1 MRRAP
6 SRTESCVPA
15 DAVHPPGAIPFAA
28 AARVWTIIG
37 FTSFGGAAGQIAM
50 MHKMLIDERQWIDE
64 PRFLHALSYATLL
77 PGPEA
82 QQLATYIGWLLHGV
96 RGGLFAGL
104 MFVVPGALVMLALSF
119 LYAYGHHLPL
129 IDALF
134 FGIKCAVLAI
144 VAHAIQRIAKRAFKG
159 RVFVAIA
166 VAAFCALLFFNL
178 PFPVL
183 VIGAGLL
190 AYMLQP
196 LLPQVFGVAKAP
208 PLQTPPPATQW
219 RESLATTIA
228 WTAIWWAPVALAALT
243 LGPGHILTEL
253 GLFFGKLA
261 ALSFGGAYALLAWLA
276 QEAVAGKH
284 WLSAAEMADGLGLA
298 ETTPGPLILVTQH
311 VGFLAGLR
319 APAPFSP
326 AIAAALAALMTSWVT
341 FAPSFLWIFAGA
353 PYVEQ
358 LRANQRLNAAL
369 AAITAVVVGVMAYL
383 AVWFAMS
390 LLFGEAGFA
399 HWGVLRWPAIRLAS
413 LNWLALGLSAVA
425 FALVMRLHLGLVQ
438 VVLGMAALGVAAKVA
453 LGL

>member
-1 MRRAP
+1 MTHSSAQP
-6 SRTESCVPA
+6 
-15 DAVHPPGAIPFAA
+15 AIPFAA

-50 MHKMLIDERQWIDE
+50 MHKMLIDERKWIDE

-82 QQLATYIGWLLHGV
+82 QQLATYVGWLLHGV

-104 MFVVPGALVMLALSF
+104 MFVIPGALIMLALSF

-159 RVFVAIA
+159 RVFVCIAIA
-166 VAAFCALLFFNL
+166 AFGALLFFNV

-183 VIGAGLL
+183 VLGAGAAGYL
-190 AYMLQP
+190 LQP
-196 LLPQVFGVAKAP
+196 ILPRVFGAAKAADNEAV
-208 PLQTPPPATQW
+208 LPAAPW
-219 RESLATTIA
+219 RASLVTALIWA
-228 WTAIWWAPVALAALT
+228 AIWWAPVVLAALT

-276 QEAVAGKH
+276 QEAVTGKH

-326 AIAAALAALMTSWVT
+326 ALAATLAALMTSWVT
-341 FAPSFLWIFAGA
+341 FAPSFVWIFAGA
-353 PYVEQ
+353 PFVEQ
-358 LRANQRLNAAL
+358 LRANRRLNAAL
-369 AAITAVVVGVMAYL
+369 AAITAVVVGVMSYL
-383 AVWFAMS
+383 AVWFALN

-399 HWGVLRWPAIRLAS
+399 QWGVLRWPAVRLAS
-413 LNWLALGLSAVA
+413 LDRLALGLSAVA
-425 FALVMRLHLGLVQ
+425 FVLVMRLHLGLVQ
-438 VVLGMAALGVAAKVA
+438 VVLGMAALGIFAKVA
-453 LGL
+453 VGL